1 MECFVGT
8 PERDEGMSRTGGNGK
23 AAQFGVARARQ
34 PGEER
39 MTDAGAQR
47 LLGRPERIVPAG
59 GADHRELGEIG
70 TGRGERRRVR
80 QVRRREPQDA
90 LARRGQRGERGDEK
104 AELADGPLA
113 AKDLGQRGGRPPAAG
128 QFGVECRETR
138 RQAGRRARQACA
150 APDALR
156 AEDVIEGGGAEHTV
170 LIYSITCR
178 PSTSVAGEAAI
189 TRSML

>member
-80 QVRRREPQDA
+80 AIWPQ
-90 LARRGQRGERGDEK
+90 LAW
-104 AELADGPLA
+104 
-113 AKDLGQRGGRPPAAG
+113 GGRIPTPTKLIAASVKMAAG
-128 QFGVECRETR
+128 
-138 RQAGRRARQACA
+138 
-150 APDALR
+150 
-156 AEDVIEGGGAEHTV
+156 
-170 LIYSITCR
+170 
-178 PSTSVAGEAAI
+178 
-189 TRSML
+189 M